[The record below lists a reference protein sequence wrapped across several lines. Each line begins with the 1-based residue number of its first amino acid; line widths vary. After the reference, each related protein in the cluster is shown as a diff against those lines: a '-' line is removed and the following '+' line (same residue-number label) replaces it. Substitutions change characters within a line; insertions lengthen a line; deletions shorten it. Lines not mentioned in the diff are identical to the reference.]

1 MTISIIIDTFAG
13 VLSGINMEVNLVIGS
28 PVTDDD
34 FFGRTEELQQAA
46 TLLRNH
52 NNLILAAPR
61 RVGKTSFAKKLQV
74 QMQTE
79 GWDVLYVDLEG
90 VKDIEAFFKR
100 LKKKLLE
107 NPSISKSTK
116 VVDKIKQFLPGV
128 NISAPIGGVNVSVD
142 IKLHSDEYF
151 SCLQDILLSL
161 NNRLVIVLDELTV
174 LLEQIMEDGGEKDAK
189 AFLNQLRALRQETTK
204 SCGWIICSSV
214 GVRNFTSQHHVSATI
229 NDLYDFDLGPFAEN
243 EAMLFIQALSKSI
256 HRNISEQV
264 AQYIMH
270 RTGWPLPYFIQLV
283 LSEIRGTGDVSE
295 SDVDNAYE
303 RLIDSPFLEVWH
315 ERLSIEY
322 GDNEE
327 PAYQLLCYIC
337 VSPEGKEREKVHSY
351 ILSQFSSMKDDALR
365 ILIRSLVTDGYIYR
379 KGDRLTF
386 RSPLLRDYW
395 KHNFCD

>member
-1 MTISIIIDTFAG
+1 
-13 VLSGINMEVNLVIGS
+13 
-28 PVTDDD
+28 
-34 FFGRTEELQQAA
+34 
-46 TLLRNH
+46 
-52 NNLILAAPR
+52 
-61 RVGKTSFAKKLQV
+61 
-74 QMQTE
+74 
-79 GWDVLYVDLEG
+79 
-90 VKDIEAFFKR
+90 
-100 LKKKLLE
+100 
-107 NPSISKSTK
+107 
-116 VVDKIKQFLPGV
+116 
-128 NISAPIGGVNVSVD
+128 
-142 IKLHSDEYF
+142 
-151 SCLQDILLSL
+151 
-161 NNRLVIVLDELTV
+161 
-174 LLEQIMEDGGEKDAK
+174 
-189 AFLNQLRALRQETTK
+189 
-204 SCGWIICSSV
+204 
-214 GVRNFTSQHHVSATI
+214 
-229 NDLYDFDLGPFAEN
+229 
-243 EAMLFIQALSKSI
+243 
-256 HRNISEQV
+256 
-264 AQYIMH
+264 MH